1 VTDADVVLGF
11 IDPDRFAG
19 GTMRLDK
26 KAAET
31 AIGDLARQLGLSIHE
46 CASGITKIVEFH
58 MADIIR
64 KMTVGKG
71 LDPRDFALFAFG
83 GAGPLHAGVFAREL
97 GVRKV
102 IIPQGRTASTWCA
115 FGAASAE
122 ILHIYERVDISATPL
137 DFTRVN
143 RTLKQL
149 GDQARRQ
156 LAADGIEPEHQLLQF
171 SIDMRHKGQINE
183 VEVMLAGGSVT
194 ADCEPDLRERFYQRY
209 EKLYGGGSSLQGSRL
224 EVVTFRVRASAH
236 TPRPHVRRAE
246 IPSADIAGEAVLPS
260 RSIYWDEKREI
271 IDTRAFDGT
280 HLLHG
285 NRILGPAIVET
296 PDTTVVV
303 RPGQALTVDTL
314 GNFELS
320 IGAAAG
326 TDQR

>member
-1 VTDADVVLGF
+1 
-11 IDPDRFAG
+11 
-19 GTMRLDK
+19 
-26 KAAET
+26 
-31 AIGDLARQLGLSIHE
+31 
-46 CASGITKIVEFH
+46 

-149 GDQARRQ
+149 GDQAHRQ
-156 LAADGIEPEHQLLQF
+156 LGADGIEREHQLLQF

-194 ADCEPDLRERFYQRY
+194 ADFEPDLRERFYQRY

-224 EVVTFRVRASAH
+224 EVVTFRVRAAAH
-236 TPRPHVRRAE
+236 TPRPQVRRAK